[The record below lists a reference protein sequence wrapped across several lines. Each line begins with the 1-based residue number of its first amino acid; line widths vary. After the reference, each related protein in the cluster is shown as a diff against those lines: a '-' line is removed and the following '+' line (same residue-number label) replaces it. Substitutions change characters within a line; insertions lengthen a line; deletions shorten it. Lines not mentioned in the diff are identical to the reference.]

1 MSASTRPPG
10 SEPRARARSFVERCG
25 DRLDRLRLDALE
37 GGPAEPARAEL
48 EAGQRGDGSF
58 PPRPGRGAA
67 DPVAA
72 TAEGLEVLGQ
82 LQVRRAPS
90 VEAAV
95 GWLARAQAPDG
106 SWAEATGARSAER
119 IALTGRVGGLL
130 GRSVYVRPEALAA
143 AGDWLARHFDPGLV
157 EGGDEAAVARLTG
170 LAAFFANTPHGDGDA
185 VLQWCGRALEKGFRG
200 GGLGG
205 LGAARV
211 LDACDAVALPGARV
225 APGEVV
231 LALLAEQEADGG
243 WPGPD
248 PAARVAATLDALRAL
263 ARLPA

>member
-1 MSASTRPPG
+1 VASHG
-10 SEPRARARSFVERCG
+10 AA
-25 DRLDRLRLDALE
+25 LDRLRLEALE
-37 GGPAEPARAEL
+37 DGAAEPARAAL
-48 EAGQRGDGSF
+48 EERQHPDGSF
-58 PPRPGRGAA
+58 PPLPGRPAA

-72 TAEGLEVLGQ
+72 TADALEALGQ
-82 LQVRRAPS
+82 LGVRRARS

-95 GWLARAQAPDG
+95 GWLAAAQASDG
-106 SWAEATGARSAER
+106 SWTGQAGGEGAGAPAPAER

-130 GRSVYVRPEALAA
+130 ARSAYVRPAVLAA

-157 EGGDEAAVARLTG
+157 EGQDPASVARLTG
-170 LAAFFANTPHGDGDA
+170 VAAFFANTPHAAADE
-185 VLQWCGRALEKGFRG
+185 VLQWCGRAFEKGFRSG
-200 GGLGG
+200 SLGG
-205 LGAARV
+205 IGAARV
-211 LDACDAVALPGARV
+211 LDACGAVALPGSRL